1 MILISDKIEGNF
13 EKKEWKNELIARLIN
28 ADPKN
33 FWKREIYVK
42 Q

>member
-13 EKKEWKNELIARLIN
+13 EKKEWKNELIARLI
-28 ADPKN
+28 KN